1 MDYNKIELNKA
12 TLHIFKTKK
21 FKKMRIDVLLSDIVN
36 ETNLSYRMLLSRMLE
51 SKSKKYDSKQKINKK
66 LDMLYGANFGFSSM
80 KLGQVCYIDA
90 SIDGVNP
97 KYVSDNTLLDEMFL
111 FLSEMLFNPIL
122 DEKNLKEEK
131 RLLLDDYK
139 EEYENKSL
147 YAIIRSNEIAFSN
160 ELARLKYNG
169 DEKIVRKLTCKDLND
184 YYNYIME
191 NNKVDI
197 IVMGDVNDDVISFVK
212 KYFDF
217 GKKQDLNPIDLVE
230 KEIVDAIYVKEKA
243 KSMQSQLVL
252 KYRTYTRLNDKDDL
266 ALVLANT
273 IFGGFSSSLLF
284 TNVRE
289 KESLCYSI
297 SSTYARYK
305 GCISVCLGINK
316 EDYEKSLK
324 VTLEQVDKM
333 INGSFS
339 DELLEMAKLSLI
351 SSIKK
356 GTDSLSSI
364 AKKIYLSSLLNE
376 KLDLYDGI
384 EEIKKLT
391 KDDVVNVFKKI
402 KLDLVYFLEGS
413 DIDE

>member
-1 MDYNKIELNKA
+1 MDYKKIELNKA

-21 FKKMRIDVLLSDIVN
+21 FKKMTIDVIMSDMVN
-36 ETNLSYRMLLSRMLE
+36 ETNLSYRMLLSRMME
-51 SKSKKYDSKQKINKK
+51 SKSSKYDTKQKINRK
-66 LDMLYGANFGFSSM
+66 LDMLYGANFGFSSL
-80 KLGQVCYIDA
+80 KLGNVCYIDA

-97 KYVSDNTLLDEMFL
+97 KYVGDDTLLDEMFK

-122 DEKNLKEEK
+122 DKKNLDEEK

-147 YAIIRSNEIAFSN
+147 YAVIRSNEIAFKD
-160 ELARLKYNG
+160 ELARLKFNG
-169 DEKIVRKLTCKDLND
+169 DEKIVKSLTCKDLEE
-184 YYNYIME
+184 YYKYMIE

-197 IVMGDVNDDVISFVK
+197 IVMGDVSDDVIDEVK

-217 GKKQDLNPIDLVE
+217 GKKNKLNPIDYVD
-230 KEIVDAIYVKEKA
+230 KEIINSEYVKEEA
-243 KSMQSQLVL
+243 KSMQSQLIL
-252 KYRTYTRLNDKDDL
+252 KYRTFTRMNDKDDL

-284 TNVRE
+284 SVVRE

-297 SSTYARYK
+297 SSNYGRYK
-305 GCISVCLGINK
+305 GIVNVCLGINK
-316 EDYEKSLK
+316 ENYDKALK
-324 VTLEQVDKM
+324 VTMEQFDRMVSG
-333 INGSFS
+333 NFS

-364 AKKIYLSSLLNE
+364 AKKIYLSELLNE
-376 KLDLYDGI
+376 NLDLYDGI
-384 EEIKKLT
+384 EEIKNLT
-391 KDDVVNVFKKI
+391 KEDVINVMKKL

-413 DIDE
+413 DNDE